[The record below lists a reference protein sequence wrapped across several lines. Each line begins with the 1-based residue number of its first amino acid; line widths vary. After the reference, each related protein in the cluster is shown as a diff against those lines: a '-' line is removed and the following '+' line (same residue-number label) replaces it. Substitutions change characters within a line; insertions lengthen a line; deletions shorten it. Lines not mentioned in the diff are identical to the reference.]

1 MTTDPTAPMGAYAPV
16 LSDWQMAVVEHG
28 GPPPDLPA
36 ADLSRVI
43 VGERDAD
50 VRYGERLLPADAEPS
65 IFGYCEVYL
74 RRDDGLW
81 FAYHESDGGSSRSR
95 GLPTKD
101 DALAHL
107 TATLARS
114 HAYWRGL
121 VRHVAR
127 GDRDEHG
134 RQVIRSE
141 GTHYIVG
148 AEPAKGA
155 GRDGLGFGGHRW
167 HFRLRSGE
175 EIVSHN
181 LWRQGRIPAEYRDL
195 LPDNAEMVPQPVRSL
210 FDLSGI
216 PAASADSPSLGS
228 S

>member
-1 MTTDPTAPMGAYAPV
+1 MKPDEAGAYAPV

-28 GPPPDLPA
+28 NPPTDLPVG
-36 ADLSRVI
+36 DLSRVV
-43 VGERDAD
+43 VGERDTD

-74 RRDDGLW
+74 RHDVALW
-81 FAYHESDGGSSRSR
+81 FAYHESDGGSSRSC
-95 GLPTKD
+95 GLPTKQ

-114 HAYWRGL
+114 HAYWQGL

-134 RQVIRSE
+134 RQVVRCE

-155 GRDGLGFGGHRW
+155 SRDGLGFGGHRW

-195 LPDNAEMVPQPVRSL
+195 LPDNAEMIPQPVRSI
-210 FDLSGI
+210 FDPLRVAE
-216 PAASADSPSLGS
+216 PNDDLGS
-228 S
+228 RGGAA